1 MNETVNKFLV
11 AGDKFIPEMHL
22 TKLSALGKLGFTC
35 SACGP
40 STNNKERIL
49 KLRHIQEIQDI
60 FIQELDKN

>member
-1 MNETVNKFLV
+1 MNETVNRFSV
-11 AGDKFIPEMHL
+11 AGDKLIPEMHL
-22 TKLSALGKLGFTC
+22 RKLSAIGKLRFTN

-60 FIQELDKN
+60 FIKRIR